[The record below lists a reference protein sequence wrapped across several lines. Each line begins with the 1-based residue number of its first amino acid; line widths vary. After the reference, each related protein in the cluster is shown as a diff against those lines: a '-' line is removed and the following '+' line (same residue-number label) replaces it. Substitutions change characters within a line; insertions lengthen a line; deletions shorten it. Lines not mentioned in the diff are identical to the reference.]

1 MTNIQIKTKNNNIVA
16 FTVSGHTG
24 YDNYGK
30 DILCSA
36 VSSITQSAC
45 LGIVKV
51 LKINAVIKK
60 DDKKGYLKFELP
72 KNLSE
77 QEIQDAQIILK
88 TMHLSLKD
96 LLSSYSDYIK
106 LEVQDE
112 IY

>member
-45 LGIVKV
+45 LGIIKV
-51 LKINAVIKK
+51 LKINAVIK
-60 DDKKGYLKFELP
+60 D
-72 KNLSE
+72 
-77 QEIQDAQIILK
+77 
-88 TMHLSLKD
+88 T
-96 LLSSYSDYIK
+96 K
-106 LEVQDE
+106 L
-112 IY
+112 